1 MNNREHKIEK
11 MFDQLMLALITGVV
25 AYSGSV
31 LKDMSTEMQGLNQK
45 VAVILERI
53 SHQESLQNDLKY
65 RVEKLE
71 ERGNPWKS
79 K

>member
-1 MNNREHKIEK
+1 MRAENHVEK
-11 MFDQLMLALITGVV
+11 VFDQLMLALITGVV

-53 SHQESLQNDLKY
+53 SHQEAAQQEFKY

-71 ERGNPWKS
+71 ERVAKWK
-79 K
+79 